1 MAVSLP
7 FVRRFVAGTT
17 YADTVPHLQK
27 LAEQGIRTTLNL
39 LGEDYSDKKQ
49 AQAML
54 REYLSIIEQLPPS
67 DCYLSIKL
75 TMLGLS
81 LGEDFCQG
89 LLTEL
94 LSAAAQRQV
103 FVRLDMEGSN
113 YTEKTL
119 SIYEQVKRQYPNVG
133 IVIQAY
139 LHRTVADLARLKEV
153 DARIRLCK
161 GAYKESPTI
170 AYQSLADIRRNYLRL
185 TDSLLKDF
193 SYPAFAT
200 HDDYLIEQVR
210 TLADQYDVADDR
222 FEFQMLYG
230 MRRRAWSRLRAQ
242 GHNLRVYLPFGDNW
256 FPYYRRRLLE
266 RKENIYFLLR
276 NLFRA

>member
-1 MAVSLP
+1 MAVSPPL
-7 FVRRFVAGTT
+7 VRRFVAGTT

-27 LAEQGIRTTLNL
+27 LAGQGIRTTVNL
-39 LGEDYSDKKQ
+39 LGEDYADKDR
-49 AQAML
+49 ARAML
-54 REYLSIIEQLPPS
+54 REYLGVIEELPPS

-81 LGEDFCQG
+81 CGEDLCQG

-94 LSAAAQRQV
+94 LSAAAERQV

-119 SIYEQVKRQYPNVG
+119 AIYEQAKTKFSDVG
-133 IVIQAY
+133 IVLQAY
-139 LHRTVADLARLKEV
+139 LHRTATDLVRLKAV
-153 DARIRLCK
+153 DGRIRLCK

-170 AYQSLADIRRNYLRL
+170 AYQTLADIRRNYLTL
-185 TDSLLKDF
+185 TDSLLKEF
-193 SYPAFAT
+193 NYPAFAT

-210 TLADQYDVADDR
+210 TLASQYDVPDER

-230 MRRRAWSRLRAQ
+230 MRRRVWSRLRAQ
-242 GHNLRVYLPFGDNW
+242 GHNLRVYIPFGGNW

-266 RKENIYFLLR
+266 RKENIYFLFR